1 MSRRNKLK
9 KFADIFSFS
18 NVYENFDSKTPK
30 LTDRE
35 GRVMDIRGR
44 WAQDHFGTANPII
57 AELACG
63 YGEYTL
69 ELARRH
75 PERHFIGVDIKGA
88 RIWQGARR
96 ALEEELRN
104 VAFLR
109 CRVEHL
115 DHFFASGELQEIWI
129 TFPDPFPRDSR
140 ARRRLT
146 APHFL
151 ELYRRLLAPS
161 GLVHLKSSTN
171 TPCANWPNA
180 PARMWHTTS
189 TISMPATRPFPSWTS
204 RRTTSVCTWVW
215 GKLSNTFVF
224 VGAKRGA
231 TRSGNNRA

>member
-161 GLVHLKSSTN
+161 GLVHLKTDDEKLYEY
-171 TPCANWPNA
+171 TLRKLAECPGAHVAYHIDDIYAGHP
-180 PARMWHTTS
+180 
-189 TISMPATRPFPSWTS
+189 PFPELDIKTYYE
-204 RRTTSVCTWVW
+204 RMHLGV
-215 GKLSNTFVF
+215 GKTIKYIRFCWS
-224 VGAKRGA
+224 
-231 TRSGNNRA
+231 